1 MSIPELLLGA
11 PPYVALM
18 ASLPALPHVLAAKR
32 LPISRL
38 RLERRL
44 QGLAPGDKALL
55 DDLQVVFSL
64 TRRDPARDP
73 ALSDAMLVHRVR
85 AFMPRLPSAALERAV
100 DYTMALSTITAA
112 LRRRQ
117 RGEPAPAADVAWGYG
132 RWTRTIHRHWQEPE
146 LGVGR
151 AFPWVR
157 EAAGHIE
164 SGDAIALESL
174 LMREFWTM
182 TGRLRL
188 GHDFDF
194 TAVALYVLR
203 YQVLERR
210 VAYDAEAATMR
221 FRTLVE
227 AGLADFSRGLEAA

>member
-18 ASLPALPHVLAAKR
+18 ASLPVLPPVLSAKR

-44 QGLAPGDKALL
+44 QALSPADKALL
-55 DDLQVVFSL
+55 EDLQAVFSL
-64 TRRDPARDP
+64 VRRDP
-73 ALSDAMLVHRVR
+73 ALSDAMLVDRVR
-85 AFMPRLPSAALERAV
+85 ELQPRLPSAALERAV
-100 DYTMALSTITAA
+100 DYIMALSTITAA

-117 RGEPAPAADVAWGYG
+117 RGEPAPAADLAWGYG

-157 EAAGHIE
+157 EAAGHVE

-182 TGRLRL
+182 TGRLRV
-188 GHDFDF
+188 GHDFDV

-210 VAYDAEAATMR
+210 VAYDVEAATMR
-221 FRTLVE
+221 FRGLVE
-227 AGLADFSRGLEAA
+227 DALAGFAQRLEAA

>member
-11 PPYVALM
+11 PPYIALM
-18 ASLPALPHVLAAKR
+18 ASLPTLPHVQAAKR

-44 QGLAPGDKALL
+44 QTLAPADKALL
-55 DDLQVVFSL
+55 DELQVVFAL
-64 TRRDPARDP
+64 ARRDPAP
-73 ALSDAMLVHRVR
+73 TDAMLVHRVR
-85 AFMPRLPSAALERAV
+85 EVVPRLPSTALKRAV
-100 DYTMALSTITAA
+100 DYAMELSTITAA

-117 RGEPAPAADVAWGYG
+117 RGEPAPAADVIWGYG
-132 RWTRTIHRHWQEPE
+132 RWTLTIRRHWQEPE

-157 EAAGHIE
+157 EAAGHVE
-164 SGDAIALESL
+164 RGDAIALESL

-221 FRTLVE
+221 FRRLVE
-227 AGLADFSRGLEAA
+227 EGLAGFARGLEAA

>member
-1 MSIPELLLGA
+1 MRVLELVLDA
-11 PPYVALM
+11 PPYVSLM
-18 ASLPALPHVLAAKR
+18 ASLPSLPNVFAAKR

-64 TRRDPARDP
+64 TRRDPAHDP
-73 ALSDAMLVHRVR
+73 VWSDAMLVHRVR
-85 AFMPRLPSAALERAV
+85 EFMPRLPSTALERAV

-117 RGEPAPAADVAWGYG
+117 RGEPAPAAGVVWGYG
-132 RWTRTIHRHWQEPE
+132 RWTRTIQRNWQEPG

-157 EAAGHIE
+157 EAAGHVQ

-182 TGRLRL
+182 TGRLRV

-194 TAVALYVLR
+194 TAIALYVLR

-210 VAYDAEAATMR
+210 VAYDVEAATMR
-221 FRTLVE
+221 FRSLVE
-227 AGLADFSRGLEAA
+227 AGLAGFARRLEAA